1 MSTRKTDA
9 VSGVKSI
16 AISSGTMFRVLII
29 AVVAMFLYMIR
40 DVVAMTLVA
49 AFLAALIDPFADIF
63 ARWRIPRALAVLVV
77 YLLGFSF
84 FILVVLLIVPPLLTE
99 LSELATALSP
109 FIADANGWLQV
120 DTFLAGSWSSNIG
133 DIVSTVRN
141 SGIAGAFP
149 KIAAFGSSAFD
160 VVLSAGVV
168 LILAFYFVVEKN
180 EIIRGLGIVAPPE
193 YQPFV
198 MHIALKAREQMGVWL
213 RGQLALM
220 GSIFVLIYG
229 ALSILGIPYALVLAL
244 FAGLLEI
251 IPFVGPMVSAIPAI
265 VLALAVSPA
274 HALLT
279 ALAYLII
286 QQIEGNI
293 LVPKIMQKVAGI
305 NPIVSVLAV
314 LIGWRVGG
322 IVGAVLS
329 IPLSMAILV
338 FMNDIFHRKETAN
351 DIL

>member
-1 MSTRKTDA
+1 MSTRKVDEKLGTR
-9 VSGVKSI
+9 SI
-16 AISSGTMFRVLII
+16 AISSGTMFRVLLI
-29 AVVAMFLYMIR
+29 AALAAFLYLIR

-49 AFLAALIDPFADIF
+49 IFLAALIDPFADMF
-63 ARWRIPRALAVLVV
+63 ARWNIPRALAVLVV
-77 YLLGFSF
+77 YLIGASF
-84 FILVVLLIVPPLLTE
+84 VTLVGILIVPPLLTE
-99 LSELATALSP
+99 MSQLATALSP
-109 FIADANGWLQV
+109 FVADANSWLRV
-120 DTFLAGSWSSNIG
+120 DAFLAGTWSASIG
-133 DIVSTVRN
+133 DVVSTVRD
-141 SGIAGAFP
+141 SGIVGAFP

-160 VVLSAGVV
+160 VAFGVGVV

-180 EIIRGLGIVAPPE
+180 EMIRGIGIIAPAE
-193 YQPFV
+193 YQPYV

-229 ALSILGIPYALVLAL
+229 ALTILGIPYALVLAL

-265 VLALAVSPA
+265 LLALSVSPV
-274 HALLT
+274 HALFT
-279 ALAYLII
+279 ALAYLVI

-293 LVPKIMQKVAGI
+293 LVPKIMQRVAGI

-329 IPLSMAILV
+329 IPLAMAAMV
-338 FMNDIFHRKETAN
+338 FFDDIFHRKES
-351 DIL
+351 L

>member
-1 MSTRKTDA
+1 MTTRKTDA

-16 AISSGTMFRVLII
+16 AISSGTMLRVVII
-29 AVVAMFLYMIR
+29 AAVATFLYMIR

-49 AFLAALIDPFADIF
+49 AFLAALIDPFADMF
-63 ARWRIPRALAVLVV
+63 TRWRIPRSLAVLVV
-77 YLLGFSF
+77 YVLGCAF
-84 FILVVLLIVPPLLTE
+84 VVFVALLILPPLLTE

-109 FIADANGWLQV
+109 FVAGADGWLHV
-120 DTFLAGSWSSNIG
+120 DTFFASVWSSNLG
-133 DIVSTVRN
+133 DIVSTIRD
-141 SGIAGAFP
+141 SGIVGAFP
-149 KIAAFGSSAFD
+149 KVAAFGSSAFD
-160 VVLSAGVV
+160 AALSVGVV

-180 EIIRGLGIVAPPE
+180 EMIRGIGIVAPAE

-198 MHIALKAREQMGVWL
+198 MHVALKAREQMGIWL

-229 ALSILGIPYALVLAL
+229 ALAILGIPYALVLAL
-244 FAGLLEI
+244 LAGLLEI

-265 VLALAVSPA
+265 VLALAVSPL

-279 ALAYLII
+279 ALAYLVI

-329 IPLSMAILV
+329 IPLAMAVMV
-338 FMNDIFHRKETAN
+338 FTHDVFHPKET
-351 DIL
+351 L

>member
-1 MSTRKTDA
+1 
-9 VSGVKSI
+9 
-16 AISSGTMFRVLII
+16 MFRVLII
-29 AVVAMFLYMIR
+29 AAVAAFLYLIR

-63 ARWRIPRALAVLVV
+63 TRWKIPRALAVLVV

-84 FILVVLLIVPPLLTE
+84 FVLVALLIVPPLLTE

-109 FIADANGWLQV
+109 FITGANGWLQV
-120 DTFLAGSWSSNIG
+120 EALLAGAWSSNVG
-133 DIVSTVRN
+133 EIVSSIRD
-141 SGIAGAFP
+141 SGIAGALP

-160 VVLSAGVV
+160 VALNVGVV
-168 LILAFYFVVEKN
+168 FILAFYFVVEKSAM
-180 EIIRGLGIVAPPE
+180 IRGIGIIAPPE

-198 MHIALKAREQMGVWL
+198 MHIALKTREQMGVWL

-220 GSIFVLIYG
+220 GSIFILLYG
-229 ALSILGIPYALVLAL
+229 ALTFLGIPYALVLAL

-265 VLALAVSPA
+265 VLALAVSPI
-274 HALLT
+274 HALFT
-279 ALAYLII
+279 AGAYLVI

-329 IPLSMAILV
+329 IPLAMAILV
-338 FMNDIFHRKETAN
+338 FMDDIFKHKEIVK
-351 DIL
+351 DVL

>member
-1 MSTRKTDA
+1 MTTRRA
-9 VSGVKSI
+9 ESASGTKSI

-29 AVVAMFLYMIR
+29 AAVAAFLYLIR

-49 AFLAALIDPFADIF
+49 IFLATLIDPFADIF
-63 ARWRIPRALAVLVV
+63 TRWKIPRALAVLVV
-77 YLLGFSF
+77 YVLGLA
-84 FILVVLLIVPPLLTE
+84 FISLVVLLIVPPLLTE

-120 DTFLAGSWSSNIG
+120 DAFLAGSWSSNIG
-133 DIVSTVRN
+133 EIVSSIRD
-141 SGIAGAFP
+141 SGIAGALP
-149 KIAAFGSSAFD
+149 KVAAFGSSAFD
-160 VVLSAGVV
+160 VMLSVGVA

-180 EIIRGLGIVAPPE
+180 EIIRGIGIIAPPE

-198 MHIALKAREQMGVWL
+198 MHIAGKTREQMGIWL

-229 ALSILGIPYALVLAL
+229 ALMILGIPYALVLAL
-244 FAGLLEI
+244 LAGLLEI

-265 VLALAVSPA
+265 VLALAVSPI
-274 HALLT
+274 HALFT
-279 ALAYLII
+279 AGAYLVI

-329 IPLSMAILV
+329 IPLAMAIMV
-338 FMNDIFHRKETAN
+338 FTHDVFHPKES
-351 DIL
+351 L